1 MFPERLTMK
10 KFFFMMASIVS
21 VMSSALAADLPSRK
35 ETISAAP
42 PPPMWTGFY
51 AGLNA
56 GYGFNTSNS
65 ITTSGVPY
73 DPWAEQ
79 QAFFSTTRWSE
90 RSQAFSAANS
100 SSFSISQAGIL
111 GGGQIGYN
119 YLYKDR
125 YLVGFETDFQGSGI
139 SGSGSQYSIVSDELY
154 YLNTVEASKR
164 DTIGGGAVSAG
175 VNWFGTVRG
184 RLGYL
189 ITPNFLAYGT
199 GGLTYG
205 GVYANVTPS
214 AYSAFSLRFNRT
226 LTPYGGALATS
237 FPGSQN
243 NVLVG
248 WNAGGG
254 FEWMF
259 LSNWSVKAEAIYYNL
274 GSETVSN
281 QLATQTARY
290 RLIGGVESGWALF
303 SNTKVNFAGI
313 IARMGVNYH
322 FNFASVPVVAKF

>member
-1 MFPERLTMK
+1 MKSLKAATALLLLTS
-10 KFFFMMASIVS
+10 ASAV
-21 VMSSALAADLPSRK
+21 AADLPSIK
-35 ETISAAP
+35 SAPVAASVP
-42 PPPMWTGFY
+42 IWTGFY
-51 AGLNA
+51 AGLNI
-56 GYGFNTSNS
+56 GYGFGTSNS

-73 DPWAEQ
+73 DPWAQ
-79 QAFFSTTRWSE
+79 SQTGSVYFTE

-100 SSFSISQAGIL
+100 SSFSITQSGIL
-111 GGGQIGYN
+111 GGGQLGYN
-119 YLYKDR
+119 YMFKDR
-125 YLVGFETDFQGSGI
+125 YLIGAETDFQGSGI
-139 SGSGSQYSIVSDELY
+139 SGSGSQYSIVTDELY
-154 YLNTVEASKR
+154 FLSRTEASKR

-189 ITPNFLAYGT
+189 ITPNLLAYGT

-214 AYSAFSLRFNRT
+214 AYSAFSLRKNG
-226 LTPYGGALATS
+226 LNPYGGSLATS
-237 FPGSQN
+237 FPASQN

-259 LSNWSVKAEAIYYNL
+259 MSNWSVKAEAIYYNL

-281 QLATQTARY
+281 QLATQTVQY
-290 RLIGGVESGWALF
+290 RLIGGTESGWALF
-303 SNTKVNFAGI
+303 SNTKVNYAGL

-322 FNFASVPVVAKF
+322 FNFASAPVVAKF

>member
-1 MFPERLTMK
+1 MKSLKAATALLLLTS
-10 KFFFMMASIVS
+10 ASAV
-21 VMSSALAADLPSRK
+21 AADLPSIK
-35 ETISAAP
+35 SAPATAP
-42 PPPMWTGFY
+42 APMWTGFY
-51 AGLNA
+51 AGLNV

-100 SSFSISQAGIL
+100 SSFSISQAGVL

-125 YLVGFETDFQGSGI
+125 YLVGIETDFQGSGI

-154 YLNTVEASKR
+154 YINTVEASKR

-175 VNWFGTVRG
+175 VDWFGTVRG

-189 ITPNFLAYGT
+189 ITPSLLAYGT

-205 GVYANVTPS
+205 GVHASVTPS
-214 AYSAFSLRFNRT
+214 AYSAFSLRYNRT
-226 LTPYGGALATS
+226 LTPYGGSLATS

-243 NVLVG
+243 SVLVG

-281 QLATQTARY
+281 QLATQTAKY

-303 SNTKVNFAGI
+303 SNTKINYAGI

-322 FNFASVPVVAKF
+322 FNFASAPVVAKF